1 LRAFDATNVGK
12 ELYDSSQMSSRDQA
26 GKAVK
31 FAVPTIANGKVYIG
45 TQTEVDVYGLIGSSP
60 QTAATP
66 AISPGTGSQ
75 SSPVTVTLTD
85 TTPNATITYTTDG
98 TTPVPGQHGT
108 AVSSGGSFSLSFT
121 SSATVQAIASA
132 SGLSNS
138 SIARATYTIQSSGGG
153 SSPNYGSGF
162 TASGLTLNGNAAING
177 NRLRLTDGG
186 TNEASSAFFTTP
198 VNIQSF
204 TNDFSF
210 QLTSAT
216 ADGFIFCIQGNSPTA
231 LGQNGAKLGYAFG
244 KAGTGGIGNSVAVK
258 FDIFN
263 NDGEG
268 SDSTGLFTN
277 GTRPTIPAVDMTG
290 SGVHLSSGDVI
301 KVHMTYDGTT
311 LTWTITDA
319 TAGTSFTTSA
329 AVNIP
334 SFVGSNTAYVG
345 FTGSTEAS
353 ATAIQ
358 DILTWTYGK

>member
-1 LRAFDATNVGK
+1 VVVDIPSFVG
-12 ELYDSSQMSSRDQA
+12 SSTAYVGFTGSTESSSTAIQDIL
-26 GKAVK
+26 
-31 FAVPTIANGKVYIG
+31 TWTYG
-45 TQTEVDVYGLIGSSP
+45 TGSSSP

-66 AISPGTGSQ
+66 SISPGTGTQ
-75 SSPVTVTLTD
+75 SSPVTVTLND

-98 TTPVPGQHGT
+98 STPVPGQHGT

-138 SIARATYTIQSSGGG
+138 SVASATYTIQSSGGG
-153 SSPNYGSGF
+153 GSPNYGSGF
-162 TASGLTLNGNAAING
+162 TASGLTLNGVAAING
-177 NRLRLTDGG
+177 TRLRLTDGG
-186 TNEASSAFFTTP
+186 AGEASSAFFNTR

-231 LGQNGAKLGYAFG
+231 LGQSGAKLGYAFG
-244 KAGTGGIGNSVAVK
+244 KAGTSGIGNSVAVK
-258 FDIFN
+258 FDIYN

-268 SDSTGLFTN
+268 TDSTGMFMN
-277 GTRPTIPAVDMTG
+277 GARPTIPATDMTS
-290 SGVHLSSGDVI
+290 SGVVLLSGDVM

-319 TAGTSFTTSA
+319 TTGASFTTS
-329 AVNIP
+329 VVVDIP
-334 SFVGSNTAYVG
+334 SFVGSSTAYVG
-345 FTGSTEAS
+345 FTGSTES
-353 ATAIQ
+353 SSTAIQ
-358 DILTWTYGK
+358 DILTWTYLN